1 MGQSQQA
8 MTDFE
13 AALAIVPTFIPA
25 WVKIASVHMELGDT
39 TATFRAFDEAIKH
52 APNDADAYY
61 HRGQGKS
68 YSFPQFSQ

>member
-1 MGQSQQA
+1 MGQSQNA
-8 MTDFE
+8 KIDFE

-39 TATFRAFDEAIKH
+39 NATFLAFDEAIKH
-52 APNDADAYY
+52 ASNDADTYY

-68 YSFPQFSQ
+68 HSFPEF